1 MQFMLNNLELFKI
14 RARAADNDRQHNRMV
29 LDKKRSMHRALLY
42 SYQAA
47 WIKKDTDPEAEWV
60 RALMNPDKVKF
71 DYDEKIVS
79 VDWEYGFHAGDTFEW
94 GKGTGSHWIILK
106 TEDTELAYLRG
117 NCRRCQY
124 LTAIDPETHKEFSQW
139 AAIRG
144 PVETKINVIQKAGI
158 VADVPNLTLDIYMAD
173 TEANRRT
180 FERYK
185 RFEFDGRYWKVQAP
199 DYISTPGVYEIVAE
213 EDYECHG
220 DEMFIHVDEPEEP
233 VPADV
238 NEILGDSSIKPV
250 EEHYYYMKIAEEG
263 TWSITLPASKNREV
277 DDVLDYKVVGNRL
290 KVTWTL
296 MRSGSF
302 IIHYGDYEKTVNV
315 ESLF

>member
-1 MQFMLNNLELFKI
+1 MLTNFELFKM
-14 RARAADNDRQHNRMV
+14 RARAANVDRQHDRMV

-47 WIKKDTDPEAEWV
+47 WIKKDADPEAIWV

-79 VDWEYGFHAGDTFEW
+79 VDWECGFEPGDTFEW

-106 TEDTELAYLRG
+106 PEDTELAYMRA
-117 NCRRCQY
+117 NCRRCKY
-124 LTAIDPETHKEFSQW
+124 LVAVDPETHQEFGQW

-144 PVETKINVIQKAGI
+144 PVETKLNTIQKAGI

-173 TEANRRT
+173 TDVNRRT

-185 RFEFDGRYWKVQAP
+185 RFEYDGRYWKVQAP
-199 DYISTPGVYEIVAE
+199 DFISTPGVFEIQAE
-213 EDYECHG
+213 EDYECRG
-220 DEMFIHVDEPEEP
+220 DEMFIRAEEPEP
-233 VPADV
+233 VPDNI
-238 NEILGDSSIKPV
+238 NEILGDSSIKPI
-250 EEHYYYMKIAEEG
+250 EEHYYRMKFDDPLG
-263 TWSITLPASKNREV
+263 DWSITLPASKNKEIE
-277 DDVLDYKVVGNRL
+277 DVLDYKLVGNRF
-290 KVTWTL
+290 KVIWTA
-296 MRSGSF
+296 MRGGSF
-302 IIHYGDYEKTVNV
+302 ILHHGEYEKTVNV